1 MNVAVFAYS
10 RQGCETARRV
20 IECFPDALCRAY
32 TMGRFQTKDFL
43 PLRKPSEPFY
53 GECFAWADAMI
64 FVSSCGIAVREIA
77 PHVKDKTADPAV
89 LCMDERATFVIPL
102 LSGHIGGANAL
113 AAQLAAQLG
122 AIPVITTATD
132 VNRRF
137 SVDTWAAEQN
147 IIISDMKMAKA
158 ISAAILEKDVGIC
171 SDFPVVTDYPAGTF
185 PAESGEIGI
194 CISCMEKSP
203 FQNTLRLIPPILHLG
218 IGCRKGITPEAIAS
232 AVETVLQEHGI
243 DRRAV
248 KCAASID
255 IKQEERGLL
264 EFCERSGLPICFY
277 PAETL
282 REIEGDFTS
291 SRFVESITGIDNV
304 CERAAL
310 LGAEKLWIRKTAING
325 VTVAIA
331 AEKLEVHFG

>member
-10 RQGCETARRV
+10 RTGCETARRA
-20 IECFPDALCRAY
+20 IACFPDAVCRAY
-32 TMGRFQTKDFL
+32 TMERFLAEGFL
-43 PLRKPSEPFY
+43 ALQKPSEPFY
-53 GECFAWADAMI
+53 GECFAWADALI
-64 FVSSCGIAVREIA
+64 FVGACGIAVREIA
-77 PHVKDKTADPAV
+77 PHVRSKVADPAV
-89 LCMDERATFVIPL
+89 LCLDERASFVIPL

-122 AIPVITTATD
+122 AVPVITTATD

-137 SVDTWAAEQN
+137 SVDAWAAEQGFA
-147 IIISDMKMAKA
+147 ISDMKTAKA

-171 SDFPVVTDYPAGTF
+171 SDFPVVTDYPAGTV

-194 CISCMEKSP
+194 CISCRNKAP
-203 FQNTLRLIPPILHLG
+203 FETTLRLIPPILHLG
-218 IGCRKGITPEAIAS
+218 IGCRKGIAAEAVAA
-232 AVETVLQEHGI
+232 AVDAVLREHGI

-255 IKQEERGLL
+255 LKQEERGLL
-264 EFCERSGLPICFY
+264 EFCERRALPIRFY

-282 REIEGDFTS
+282 REVAGEFS
-291 SRFVESITGIDNV
+291 SSGFVESITGVDNV

-310 LGAEKLWIRKTAING
+310 LGAETLLVKKTAIDG
-325 VTVAIA
+325 VTVAVA
-331 AEKLEVHFG
+331 AETLEVRFG